1 MAGLELV
8 NLIKQ
13 FPGFTIGPVSLK
25 VGNEIRV
32 IIGPTG
38 SGKTTILNLIS
49 GLIKPDCG
57 SIFLDDNDI
66 TNYPIERRE
75 IGYIFQKPLLF
86 PHLSVYDNIIFGR
99 KKCDSFSVSEIR
111 KLLDDLGIGH
121 LSDRRIQGLS
131 GGEMQKASLARM
143 LVTKPKIILM
153 DEPLANLDDQS
164 KKKLRLDL
172 RQVLKERNLPTIYV
186 THFEQDVYALAD
198 RISLLYNGKVLY
210 DNTLNAALT
219 FQDPNS
225 FPFRPEIFSAE
236 GNYIE
241 GVVTYSSGGVTIFKY
256 HTQTLQILGDYPL
269 GSNVGILI
277 RPEDIIISKDLVKTS
292 ARNFLRIKI
301 VNVTKPIGATGM
313 IRVHMLLE
321 QRLRL
326 VAKITDEARI
336 ELGIEDGDMVYAIF
350 KASSPQVVREGNSH

>member
-1 MAGLELV
+1 M
-8 NLIKQ
+8 
-13 FPGFTIGPVSLK
+13 
-25 VGNEIRV
+25 
-32 IIGPTG
+32 
-38 SGKTTILNLIS
+38 
-49 GLIKPDCG
+49 
-57 SIFLDDNDI
+57 
-66 TNYPIERRE
+66 
-75 IGYIFQKPLLF
+75 
-86 PHLSVYDNIIFGR
+86 
-99 KKCDSFSVSEIR
+99 
-111 KLLDDLGIGH
+111 
-121 LSDRRIQGLS
+121 
-131 GGEMQKASLARM
+131 
-143 LVTKPKIILM
+143 
-153 DEPLANLDDQS
+153 
-164 KKKLRLDL
+164 
-172 RQVLKERNLPTIYV
+172 LKERNLPTIYV

-198 RISLLYNGKVLY
+198 RISILYNGNVLY

-321 QRLRL
+321 EKLRI
-326 VAKITDEARI
+326 VAKITDEARS